1 MLYISLPLKLRVSG
15 QKGRKLL
22 WKEEIWHPTRET
34 DKSKYHWGRQ
44 HNYPYRSPRPEAKT
58 RGNKLLQRGWYPVR
72 YNESQQKILARL
84 WFIYGDPQ
92 HFKKKLP
99 KSQKLLQSTQ
109 KSGTDIPR
117 CLIYKRN
124 FIVKASLFKAHEGTV
139 SESYLYIFECS
150 VFICA
155 WNEACHICH
164 LIWRNL
170 MIQVFLMFVVLI
182 ELVCRLSGRWHFRRL
197 N

>member
-58 RGNKLLQRGWYPVR
+58 RGNKLLQRGWCPVR

-139 SESYLYIFECS
+139 GRELPLHLWMFSIHMCVKWGLSYLSSDLEKFNDS
-150 VFICA
+150 G
-155 WNEACHICH
+155 
-164 LIWRNL
+164 LSD
-170 MIQVFLMFVVLI
+170 
-182 ELVCRLSGRWHFRRL
+182 VCCFDRTGM
-197 N
+197 